1 MSSSFAAS
9 FQASLPLFTRFR
21 WVQCQID
28 ILKRCG
34 TRVALKEALDN
45 LPNELEATYE
55 KILGEIDER
64 KLEGKLARRA
74 LVWLMVALEPL
85 RLAQIVDG
93 LLVDAEQG
101 KIDRSTQWLRTALLN
116 ALSSLIFYYEDT
128 DVVALS
134 HFSVKVCYK
143 NVMDLQYWHHFF
155 PRNT

>member
-1 MSSSFAAS
+1 M
-9 FQASLPLFTRFR
+9 
-21 WVQCQID
+21 QCQLD

-34 TRVALKEALDN
+34 ARVELKEALDN

-74 LVWLMVALEPL
+74 LVWLVVALEPL

-93 LLVDAEQG
+93 LLVDTEQG
-101 KIDRSTQWLRTALLN
+101 KIDRDTQWLRAALLN
-116 ALSSLIFYYEDT
+116 ALSSLIFYYEET

-134 HFSVKVCYK
+134 HFSVKVCSK
-143 NVMDLQYWHHFF
+143 IRLDLQYWHRLF